1 MIKVSLPD
9 GSVREYEEGASPF
22 DVAKSISNSLAKK
35 ALAARVDGELRD
47 LMRPLD
53 GDAKVE
59 LVTANDPEGL
69 ELIRHDAAHVLAQA
83 VQELYP
89 DAQVTIGPV
98 IDDGFYYDFAREEPF
113 STEDFEK
120 IEKKMREIVDAD
132 YPIVR
137 EVWDKDQAIET
148 FKKIGEDY
156 KARIIDDI
164 IPPGEAI
171 TVYKQGDWFDLCRGP
186 HLPSTGKL
194 PKAFKLMKLAGA
206 YWRGD
211 SKNEMLQR
219 MYGTAW
225 ANEKDL
231 KAHLLRLEEAE
242 KRDHRKLA
250 TQLDLFHLDGLAAAG
265 SIFWHPKGYQIWLQ
279 IESYMRRRLDA
290 AGYEEIK
297 TPQLMDSVQWEKS
310 GHWGKYRENMFIV
323 PDFIPEGDE
332 GVDIS
337 VPDDAKLMALKPMN
351 CPAHVEVF
359 KQGQKSYRDLPL
371 RLAEFGCCHRN
382 EPHGALHGIM
392 RVRQFTQDDAHIFCR
407 EDQIVEESIRFC
419 RLLENVY
426 RDFGFENI
434 AVKLSTRPDVRAGD
448 DATWDRAEKGL
459 QDAVDAA
466 GLPCEIMPG
475 EGAFYGPKLEFQLT
489 DAIGRVWQCGTLQ
502 LDYVLPERLGAEY
515 TASDGSKQRP
525 VMLHRAIL
533 GSMERFIGIL
543 IEEFSGAFPMWLSPV
558 QVVVA
563 AITDAANEYAEEA
576 AAALRKAGLRVE
588 TDLRNEKINYK
599 VREHSVQKV
608 PIIAVVGG
616 REAEDRTL
624 ALRRLGSNGQQMI
637 SLEDACRDLAQEALA
652 PDLKSD

>member
-59 LVTANDPEGL
+59 LVTANDAEGL

-219 MYGTAW
+219 MYGTSW

-533 GSMERFIGIL
+533 GSMERYIGIL